1 MLSYKD
7 SLKVLKKTRALLEG
21 HFILSSGLHSN
32 KYIQCAKL
40 LSFPNHAFKI
50 CNSLSK
56 KILKAFPFLDLILS
70 PAMGGIVIGYEIGR
84 QLNIETIFSE
94 RVGGKFK
101 LRRGFSI
108 KKGAKILIM
117 EDVITTGKS
126 SLECAKLVKKA
137 KGKLLG
143 FACIIDRSNKKNL
156 LIKKNKIVSQVK
168 ISIPV
173 YKKNR
178 LPTFLQRIPINTPGS
193 RFLK

>member
-108 KKGAKILIM
+108 KKGAKVLIM

-143 FACIIDRSNKKNL
+143 FACIIDRSDKKNL

-173 YKKNR
+173 YKKNK
-178 LPTFLQRIPINTPGS
+178 LPTFLQKIPISTPGS

>member
-40 LSFPNHAFKI
+40 LSFPNDAFKI

-126 SLECAKLVKKA
+126 SLECVKLVKKA

-143 FACIIDRSNKKNL
+143 FACIIDRSDKKNL
-156 LIKKNKIVSQVK
+156 SIKKNKIVSQVK

-173 YKKNR
+173 YKKNK
-178 LPTFLQRIPINTPGS
+178 LPTFLQKIPISTPGS